1 MKIFTN
7 NAIEHPFRAL
17 TRFFR
22 RVLTNRDM
30 GDPMWDGGEVPA
42 ALKSFTTGESL
53 PWKGVMFKV
62 GKVVG
67 GDFPCVILVPAD
79 RTRGAK
85 LQRMRQF
92 RDLARHT
99 RDHRAATASAVKS
112 EGRRH
117 VQV

>member
-1 MKIFTN
+1 MKIFIN
-7 NAIEHPFRAL
+7 NAIEHPLRAL

-30 GDPMWDGGEVPA
+30 GDPMWDGGEIPA
-42 ALKSFTTGESL
+42 ALKPFATGESL

-85 LQRMRQF
+85 LQQMRRF
-92 RDLARHT
+92 RDLSRAVRKEQARV
-99 RDHRAATASAVKS
+99 RI
-112 EGRRH
+112 
-117 VQV
+117 